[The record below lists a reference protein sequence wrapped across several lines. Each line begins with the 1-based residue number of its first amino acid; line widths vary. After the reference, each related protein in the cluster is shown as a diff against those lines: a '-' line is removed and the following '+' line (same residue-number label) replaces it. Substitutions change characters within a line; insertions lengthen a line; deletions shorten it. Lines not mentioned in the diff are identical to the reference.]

1 MQVRNF
7 KYLKG
12 GKMGEGDSRS
22 ILDTELLGFNLR
34 RARQKA
40 GYEKAEDLVEA
51 LANRLNYSVSK
62 QTIYNVESGK
72 QEPKLSLYLAL
83 MRLLHPDDF
92 PMVDPFVV
100 DALPP
105 RWRVPLLVAEKLDV
119 QSKQNESDEAT
130 NDSAKLSGLTDAV
143 RVASTMLMP
152 EIHTSAISA
161 AAKALAA
168 SASAID
174 TSKFVS
180 AFAAANQLDAAAR
193 TGLEPSRQVDVS
205 EDEMNLEDTE

>member
-1 MQVRNF
+1 MSERDN
-7 KYLKG
+7 
-12 GKMGEGDSRS
+12 RS

-83 MRLLHPDDF
+83 MRLLHPDEF
-92 PMVDPFVV
+92 PMVDSIVV

-105 RWRVPLLVAEKLDV
+105 RWRVPLLVAEELDA
-119 QSKQNESDEAT
+119 QSKQNESGKEAD
-130 NDSAKLSGLTDAV
+130 DSAKLSGSTDAA
-143 RVASTMLMP
+143 RVASALSMS
-152 EIHTSAISA
+152 EIHTSAISVA
-161 AAKALAA
+161 ARALAA

-174 TSKFVS
+174 TSKLVS
-180 AFAAANQLDAAAR
+180 AFAAASQLGAAAR
-193 TGLEPSRQVDVS
+193 AGLESSGQVDVS
-205 EDEMNLEDTE
+205 EGEANLEDKE

>member
-1 MQVRNF
+1 
-7 KYLKG
+7 
-12 GKMGEGDSRS
+12 MGEGDSRS

-83 MRLLHPDDF
+83 MRLLHPDEF
-92 PMVDPFVV
+92 PMVDSFVV

-105 RWRVPLLVAEKLDV
+105 RWRVPLLVAEDLDA
-119 QSKQNESDEAT
+119 QSKQNESDEAAK
-130 NDSAKLSGLTDAV
+130 DSAKLSGLSDIA
-143 RVASTMLMP
+143 RVASTLMMP

-168 SASAID
+168 SSSAID
-174 TSKFVS
+174 ASKLTS
-180 AFAAANQLDAAAR
+180 AFAAANQLGAAAR
-193 TGLEPSRQVDVS
+193 AGLEYSRQVDDS
-205 EDEMNLEDTE
+205 EGEMNLEDKE